1 MLIEVLRN
9 IFKRD
14 LEKLEQEI
22 SAYAIDANLWV
33 VEKNIANSGGNL
45 CLHLIGNLKTF
56 IGKELGGFNYT
67 RDRDAEFSTKGVQR
81 NVLLAAIVDTR
92 EMVDSSLAKLEQDDL
107 SRMFPVLVFSERTTI
122 EYMLV
127 HLATHLTYHLG
138 QINYHRRLL
147 DHD

>member
-67 RDRDAEFSTKGVQR
+67 RDRDAEFATKGVQR
-81 NVLLAAIVDTR
+81 NVLLAAIVETR
-92 EMVDSSLAKLEQDDL
+92 EMVDSSLAKLKQDDL
-107 SRMFPVLVFSERTTI
+107 SRMFPVQVFSERTTI

>member
-14 LEKLEQEI
+14 LDKLEQEI

-33 VEKNIANSGGNL
+33 VEQNIANSGGNL

-67 RDRDAEFSTKGVQR
+67 RDRDAEFATKGVER
-81 NVLLAAIVDTR
+81 GVLLAAIVETR

-107 SRMFPVLVFSERTTI
+107 SGMFPVQVFSERTTI

>member
-9 IFKRD
+9 IFTRD

-67 RDRDAEFSTKGVQR
+67 RDRDAEFATKGVQR
-81 NVLLAAIVDTR
+81 NVLLAAIVETR
-92 EMVDSSLAKLEQDDL
+92 EMVDSSLAKLKQDDL
-107 SRMFPVLVFSERTTI
+107 SRMFPVQVFSERTTI

>member
-22 SAYAIDANLWV
+22 SAYATDANLWV
-33 VEKNIANSGGNL
+33 VENNIANSGGNL

-81 NVLLAAIVDTR
+81 DVLLLAIMETR
-92 EMVDSSLAKLEQDDL
+92 EMVDSSLAKLKQDDL
-107 SRMFPVLVFSERTTI
+107 NRMFPVLVFSERTTI